1 MYDKKQDSRSPLNIL
16 LPLGVL
22 VVVMIVLSACGGQA
36 NTADNPATPVE
47 NGSND
52 ADTSEEQPA
61 PTDAAS
67 EPAPTEEMVEP
78 EPTEEMT
85 DESSGTSVSF
95 SADVFPILDSRCIN
109 CHGGDRIEGELIM
122 RSYDDLMAGG
132 ESGQVIVP
140 GDAANSI
147 LVKLV
152 TDKKMPKRGPK
163 LTPIQVQ
170 TITDWVNQGAQN
182 N

>member
-67 EPAPTEEMVEP
+67 EPAP
-78 EPTEEMT
+78 